1 MGRLGAA
8 FLALLLASCS
18 PSTLAEVAPVP
29 PPAPTT
35 TASAPEPTGP
45 TETAPPTTEATVAA
59 PAPPTAE
66 AMAPGWTLAGRV
78 GGGLAVR
85 VFPGAPFVS
94 RIIPPATILGTPT
107 VVRVLEGPR
116 GGWARVS
123 LPGRPNGATG
133 WVAASDLEL
142 FEVDRAVV
150 VELGEFRL
158 TVMVD
163 GEPVL
168 TTPVAVGSPRNPTP
182 PGEFYVTDVVD
193 TGNPGGPW
201 GPHAFGLSARS
212 DTITEFN
219 GGDGIIAVHGTNRP
233 ASIGSAASLG
243 CVRVPNE
250 VSMALAELL
259 VPGVPVTIVP

>member
-8 FLALLLASCS
+8 FVALLLAACS
-18 PSTLAEVAPVP
+18 PATLAEVVP
-29 PPAPTT
+29 IPAPTT
-35 TASAPEPTGP
+35 PPAPESPAP
-45 TETAPPTTEATVAA
+45 DAPAPPAVEVATAA
-59 PAPPTAE
+59 PAPVTAE
-66 AMAPGWTLAGRV
+66 SLPVGWTLAAKTGDE
-78 GGGLAVR
+78 LAVR

-94 RIIPPATILGTPT
+94 RTIPAATILGTRT

-116 GGWARVS
+116 DGWARVS
-123 LPGRPNGATG
+123 LPGRPNGGTG
-133 WVAASDLEL
+133 WVVASELEL
-142 FEVDRAVV
+142 FEVDRAVL

-158 TVMVD
+158 TVTVA

-182 PGEFYVTDVVD
+182 TGEFYVTDVVD

-233 ASIGSAASLG
+233 SSIGGAASLG

-250 VSMALAELL
+250 ISMALAELL